1 MTIFFSA
8 IAVLV
13 ACDSFAAAQEPAR
26 PEILWTTSINT
37 DVTRAPRDVFFSS
50 GDNTLFVFSTNGW
63 DFALFVEGTEMPDP
77 NEVVPGQLSSAT
89 TPASILKVNP
99 LTGVVSSIWEVPP
112 SITTAAIPHGISSVD
127 VFPKDGSPLQH
138 IVLYT
143 NDSTDSTALGRVIA
157 YSPVSNS
164 MLWDFELIGDLQRSA
179 YGKGKPSISSDGT
192 AVYVCQETG
201 LVTRINMATGI
212 SDWQVATGLERMKG
226 VAGSPDG
233 TRVFAATAVTDGVG
247 QNRII
252 EMDTLDGSVLAT
264 YNIDGEPQTEPL
276 SSSLGD
282 CVYLQNDVTGMQ
294 CFGPNN
300 IVSGPVWTSL
310 VSCK

>member
-1 MTIFFSA
+1 MKIFSSTS
-8 IAVLV
+8 AVLV
-13 ACDSFAAAQEPAR
+13 AYGSFAAAQPT
-26 PEILWTTSINT
+26 PETLWTASINT
-37 DVTRAPRDVFFSS
+37 NVTRSPRDVFFSS
-50 GDNTLFVFSTNGW
+50 GDSTLFVFCTAGSATS
-63 DFALFVEGTEMPDP
+63 FAEGDERPDP
-77 NEVVPGQLSSAT
+77 EQLSTVS
-89 TPASILKVNP
+89 PASILKVNP
-99 LTGVVSSIWEVPP
+99 LSGVVAYTWEVPP

-127 VFPKDGSPLQH
+127 VFPKDGSPLQQ

-143 NDSTDSTALGRVIA
+143 NDSNDSTALGRVIA

-164 MLWDFELIGDLQRSA
+164 MLWDFELTSGSQRGA